1 MGYITGNADSTKK
14 HWNIK
19 GSYTIVREHS
29 FELLM
34 LYPMNSRMLALSA
47 ASVAADSWAASQV
60 HTTS

>member
-1 MGYITGNADSTKK
+1 MHS
-14 HWNIK
+14 NIK

-47 ASVAADSWAASQV
+47 ASMAADS
-60 HTTS
+60 